1 MTLLG
6 AHKEANKMI
15 NGKIPL
21 EKYIELRN
29 QRDAKLKA
37 PRFIHPSLQVSLYFC
52 KKREILLF
60 CE

>member
-29 QRDAKLKA
+29 QRDAQLKA
-37 PRFIHPSLQVSLYFC
+37 PRFIHPSLQVSIYIFL
-52 KKREILLF
+52 
-60 CE
+60 